1 MFTVTSTTLALGPAG
16 TVGSGVTGGVI
27 VGVGVMVAVGDGV
40 KVGVGVIV
48 GVGVMVSVGRSVGS
62 TVEVGVGVA
71 ATTSRPMLVHP
82 RLAIRRRKTAA
93 SKPRRDAVAV
103 LPFFVQAH
111 SVRSDVTR

>member
-1 MFTVTSTTLALGPAG
+1 MFTVVWTTRAFGPGG

-27 VGVGVMVAVGDGV
+27 VGVGVMVAVGEGV

-82 RLAIRRRKTAA
+82 RLATKSRKTAA
-93 SKPRRDAVAV
+93 SKPRREVVAV
-103 LPFFVQAH
+103 RAH
-111 SVRSDVTR
+111 FVRSDVTR